1 MSLEEYQRAMAD
13 LMRAPALCG
22 AVRRGDEALAGYT
35 LTALEQGRLR
45 AIASH
50 HGMVVN
56 AMLYRAGRLVGITRR
71 LPATVSLLGP
81 ALREV
86 FDAYLLAC
94 PDASAE
100 FDREAQAFAAFV
112 AARLDD
118 PAGGLAQVAEPLRA
132 ALAAEAAALSRCKP
146 A

>member
-22 AVRRGDEALAGYT
+22 AVRRGDEVLAGYA
-35 LTALEQGRLR
+35 LTALERDRLR
-45 AIASH
+45 AIAGH
-50 HGMVVN
+50 RGMVVN
-56 AMLYRAGRLVGITRR
+56 AMLYRASRLVGITRR

-100 FDREAQAFAAFV
+100 FDAEARAFAKFV
-112 AARLDD
+112 GDRLDD
-118 PAGGLAQVAEPLRA
+118 PAGGLAQLAEPLRA
-132 ALAAEAAALSRCKP
+132 ALAAEAAALSAWKR
-146 A
+146 